1 MSEPVA
7 TGMKKY
13 KPRTW
18 DEAKTCSAVALQ
30 RKKNISDDHDAGFCT
45 IPTVLQVLNIC
56 QNHFTVEVKIGHC
69 YQFLYYLGQYNYMYF
84 MYVFVVLCLSDIYV
98 KDFLIEG

>member
-1 MSEPVA
+1 
-7 TGMKKY
+7 
-13 KPRTW
+13 
-18 DEAKTCSAVALQ
+18 
-30 RKKNISDDHDAGFCT
+30 
-45 IPTVLQVLNIC
+45 VLQVLNIC

-84 MYVFVVLCLSDIYV
+84 MYVFVVLFLSDIYV